1 MISNLEGLSVS
12 ANDSLRDL
20 IAVIDANRRQI
31 ALVMNE
37 DKKLLGVVTDG
48 DIRRAI
54 LRGATLD
61 ETVTFIMNAQPK
73 TAHSGESNALI
84 LERMA
89 ELEIR
94 HMPVIDDDGVI
105 VGLATLDEIMHPEHS
120 STPIVL
126 MAGGKGQRLY
136 PLTKDVPK
144 PMLPVGG
151 KPIIGSILEKIRAQ
165 GFTDVR
171 ISVNYLA
178 DVIKEYVGDGSAFGL
193 KVRYVHED
201 APLGTA
207 GALAALNGEL
217 TEPFIVMNS
226 DLITHVDLRDLLSFH
241 KQNRGEATVGVREH
255 LIQVPFGVVTV
266 EDTFVTALTE
276 KPIHRSLVSAGIYAL
291 NPEVLDR
298 LTLGEYCD
306 MPTLLG
312 RIMNDESG
320 VAAFPIHESW
330 LDVGRPE
337 DLNLA
342 RTEAD
347 TSIPGSAPVS

>member
-1 MISNLEGLSVS
+1 MISNLDGLSIAPS
-12 ANDSLRDL
+12 ASLRDL

-31 ALVMNE
+31 ALVVDQDNS
-37 DKKLLGVVTDG
+37 LLGVVTDG

-61 ETVTFIMNAQPK
+61 ETVSVVMNPHPK
-73 TAHSGESNALI
+73 TTLAGEPGSTI

-89 ELEIR
+89 DLEIR
-94 HMPVIDDDGVI
+94 HMPVIDKAGKV
-105 VGLATLDEIMHPEHS
+105 VALATLDEIMHPEHS
-120 STPIVL
+120 SAPIVL

-151 KPIIGSILEKIRAQ
+151 KPIIGSILEKIRGQ

-178 DVIKEYVGDGSAFGL
+178 DVIKQYVGDGSTFGL
-193 KVRYVHED
+193 QVQYVHED

-207 GALAALNGEL
+207 GALAALRGQIS
-217 TEPFIVMNS
+217 EPFIVMNS

-241 KQNRGEATVGVREH
+241 KQNGGEATVGVREH
-255 LIQVPFGVVTV
+255 LIQVPFGVVEV

-291 NPEVLDR
+291 NQEVLER
-298 LTLGEYCD
+298 LSLGEYCD

-312 RIMNDESG
+312 QLMESKSG

-342 RTEAD
+342 RDEAN
-347 TSIPGSAPVS
+347 TLNAGSASTS